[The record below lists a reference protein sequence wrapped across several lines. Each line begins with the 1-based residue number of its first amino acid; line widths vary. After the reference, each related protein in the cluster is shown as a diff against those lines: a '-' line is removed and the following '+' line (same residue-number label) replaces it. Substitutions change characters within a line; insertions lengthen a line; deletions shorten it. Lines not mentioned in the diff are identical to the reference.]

1 MDLDADERTP
11 FLRHPEE
18 GHKPAILPAV
28 SRLKENGAVEFNSPL
43 SEQQQTA
50 FLILVHL
57 YWYQSLFTSTA
68 SAEDIRTVWASARA
82 SINTANE
89 IETRLLEIW
98 TTYLDIF
105 PSLSDVQSL
114 LWSEFPLEHNST
126 RCAKVVD
133 CLYSKHVPPTF
144 LVHPVVQATMMATWK
159 AGLRYYDRQRHHI
172 WRRFDALTSPR
183 YTTREIFMMAMAVTS
198 LFAPWTLHS
207 LSYIQVFLSFALT
220 LPAEPLPGG
229 LAFTSL
235 HIALM
240 VHVVS
245 IHLPYPAS
253 IVYLLY
259 PSISLP
265 ISTLLVQCANWV
277 FLPLTVLFLPALL
290 FASYLLSASLADT
303 PWYHSS
309 VINPVP
315 VDTRTSFFLLFLLVV
330 FTLLFSA
337 AASLSTADMSFA
349 TSAEPWDRYTP
360 PVGQLA
366 RKAFYRAVVRY
377 TGHVFVPPFNALL
390 LLVVIPSFLRFL
402 LGYPR
407 TQMMKEVQ
415 IFMWR
420 LTATISL
427 SSKYPMSK
435 RRAGPQVAPTKKS
448 RGSNIVPA
456 FEAASEDDLLTAE
469 PRQIPSASALSVRSL
484 IQGGAIPMLT
494 SLAARRFV
502 ENMLMLSSDERIWR
516 YVRSWLKRLPDLMV
530 PKLFNML
537 QESCPNVLS
546 HGFIVLYFLRGPTF
560 KLSNSLP
567 GVQKQTIASIT
578 RNDGLREL
586 CLIGFDKYPDSL
598 FASLISS
605 LPQLR
610 ILVLRG
616 CTQISTKTADA
627 AASCSALICV
637 NLNYTT
643 VTPVSLAGV
652 LTLCPCLEVL
662 KVAGIPSWLLD
673 RLSCTPDIV
682 FKNLRNLKLR
692 QLSLSDASVQPFLA
706 RCPNLRR
713 LDISFTHVR
722 RHPFATNVNPS
733 LEKISLTSINMQATD
748 LIALVAM
755 MPDLRTLAVGALGS
769 GQSFSAAMGNS
780 SVMNMTDESLARLTD
795 VLEGFESLE
804 KVSLVGNSKL
814 GLTSRRGG
822 ALADFVQKVGRRCKH
837 LNLSGLQHLRSR
849 HLSGLMAEIS
859 GAGPPLLEELILNHT
874 SIDDEAAPYLSC
886 CSSLVSLKLVGAKIT
901 STGLFPI
908 IDACPRLEQLD
919 LTSCRGI
926 KVADRRRFFE
936 VWEHEWKDQ
945 V

>member
-172 WRRFDALTSPR
+172 WRRFDALTSPRVIHFIHFLCNLLSIGALAHYLLYPPPFIVSFGYGR

-420 LTATISL
+420 LSIGILGAVVGGIWL
-427 SSKYPMSK
+427 W
-435 RRAGPQVAPTKKS
+435 G
-448 RGSNIVPA
+448 
-456 FEAASEDDLLTAE
+456 
-469 PRQIPSASALSVRSL
+469 L
-484 IQGGAIPMLT
+484 I
-494 SLAARRFV
+494 
-502 ENMLMLSSDERIWR
+502 
-516 YVRSWLKRLPDLMV
+516 
-530 PKLFNML
+530 
-537 QESCPNVLS
+537 
-546 HGFIVLYFLRGPTF
+546 
-560 KLSNSLP
+560 
-567 GVQKQTIASIT
+567 
-578 RNDGLREL
+578 
-586 CLIGFDKYPDSL
+586 
-598 FASLISS
+598 
-605 LPQLR
+605 
-610 ILVLRG
+610 
-616 CTQISTKTADA
+616 
-627 AASCSALICV
+627 
-637 NLNYTT
+637 
-643 VTPVSLAGV
+643 
-652 LTLCPCLEVL
+652 
-662 KVAGIPSWLLD
+662 
-673 RLSCTPDIV
+673 
-682 FKNLRNLKLR
+682 
-692 QLSLSDASVQPFLA
+692 
-706 RCPNLRR
+706 
-713 LDISFTHVR
+713 
-722 RHPFATNVNPS
+722 
-733 LEKISLTSINMQATD
+733 
-748 LIALVAM
+748 
-755 MPDLRTLAVGALGS
+755 
-769 GQSFSAAMGNS
+769 
-780 SVMNMTDESLARLTD
+780 
-795 VLEGFESLE
+795 
-804 KVSLVGNSKL
+804 
-814 GLTSRRGG
+814 
-822 ALADFVQKVGRRCKH
+822 
-837 LNLSGLQHLRSR
+837 
-849 HLSGLMAEIS
+849 
-859 GAGPPLLEELILNHT
+859 
-874 SIDDEAAPYLSC
+874 
-886 CSSLVSLKLVGAKIT
+886 
-901 STGLFPI
+901 
-908 IDACPRLEQLD
+908 
-919 LTSCRGI
+919 
-926 KVADRRRFFE
+926 
-936 VWEHEWKDQ
+936 
-945 V
+945 